1 MANTVKPKP
10 AKKAA
15 GPRKLAAVGNTREV
29 FSLDELTGGDGFTF
43 ELGGEEYA
51 LCDLGDIDLNVV
63 AVADTG
69 NLEGILIAIRY
80 GLGDA
85 PDDELARRGEA
96 VDEHARERWQSFERA
111 RKSLRQTNTLFE
123 EWVRISGLRQGE

>member
-1 MANTVKPKP
+1 VANTIKARP
-10 AKKAA
+10 AAKSAK
-15 GPRKLAAVGNTREV
+15 PRKLAAVGSSREA
-29 FSLDELTGGDGFTF
+29 FNLDELTGGDGFTF
-43 ELGGEEYA
+43 VLGGEDYK

-69 NLEGILIAIRY
+69 NLEGILVAIRY

-85 PDDELARRGEA
+85 PDDELEERGEE
-96 VDEHARERWQSFERA
+96 VDEAARERWLSFSKG
-111 RKSLRQTNTLFE
+111 RKSLRQANALFE